1 MKIKADGRRRT
12 SEQQEVIR
20 QQAVTAVI
28 NGMKQVEAS
37 RVFGVTTTAVSL
49 WMKRAKGK
57 GIGSLKARQRGGRK
71 PGLLKGW
78 QASWIVRAIRDKH
91 PEQLKLGLVLWT
103 REAVQRLIQKR
114 FGVHLAIRTVGD
126 YLKRWGMTPQK
137 PVSRAYQQDS
147 EALKLWFEEEYPEIR
162 KNALREKGLIFWGD
176 EMGLRSDHVAGRS
189 FSLKGK
195 KPVLLRTGDRFSCNM
210 ISAISNT
217 GKLYFSVFQGSFVIA
232 VYLNFLK
239 RLLKQNKGRK
249 VFLIVDGHPVH
260 KAITVKKWLSEHTK
274 QIAVYFLPGYSPELN
289 PDELLNQELKSNVFR
304 EKRPH
309 NKNDLKA
316 LLKNKLYAIQKQPEK
331 IQAYFKG
338 PYVRYASA

>member
-1 MKIKADGRRRT
+1 MKSKADGRRRT
-12 SEQQEVIR
+12 AEQQEVIR
-20 QQAVTAVI
+20 QQAVAAVLT
-28 NGMKQVEAS
+28 GMKQVEAT
-37 RVFGVTTTAVSL
+37 RVFGVTPTAMSL
-49 WMKRAKGK
+49 WMKKVKSKGV
-57 GIGSLKARQRGGRK
+57 GSLKAKKRGGHK
-71 PGLLKGW
+71 PGLLKCW
-78 QASWIVRAIRDKH
+78 QASWVTRTIRDKH

-114 FGVHLAIRTVGD
+114 FCISLAIRTVGD

-137 PVSRAYQQDS
+137 PVARAYQQNP
-147 EALKLWFEEEYPEIR
+147 EALKRWLEEEYPEIR
-162 KNALREKGLIFWGD
+162 NKALHEKGSIFRGD

-189 FSLKGK
+189 FSPKGK
-195 KPVLLRTGDRFSCNM
+195 KPVLLKTGDRFSCDM
-210 ISAISNT
+210 LSAISNT

-239 RLLKQNKGRK
+239 RLLKQNKDRK

-260 KAITVKKWLSEHTK
+260 KAVAVKKWLSEHAQ
-274 QIAVYFLPGYSPELN
+274 QIEVYFLPGYSPELN

-309 NKNDLKA
+309 TKSDLKA
-316 LLKNKLYAIQKQPEK
+316 LLENKLYSIQKQPRK

-338 PYVRYASA
+338 HYVRYAAA